1 MIVGCFQR
9 IDVFLPHRARIPQIA
24 TAPGKARAS
33 ETSRQDVGHK
43 PRPAPIAV
51 REWMNGDKRVVK
63 ANDDLVER
71 KGLVINPEAGVI
83 QDLVQTRLDEHVIDA
98 EVGIGRAVLARPAPH
113 FAEHSSVQLSN
124 EGLADRVVASLE
136 RPHAGGQDVRL
147 FKLIQFPAQCDVR
160 RNQVSPLVSRDESGI
175 DYLLI

>member
-9 IDVFLPHRARIPQIA
+9 IDVFPPHRARILQSA
-24 TAPGKARAS
+24 TAPSETRAS

-43 PRPAPIAV
+43 PRPAPV
-51 REWMNGDKRVVK
+51 SVGEWMNGDKRVVK

-83 QDLVQTRLDEHVIDA
+83 QDLAQTRLDEGVINA
-98 EVGIGRAVLARPAPH
+98 GIRIGRAVLARPAPY

-136 RPHAGGQDVRL
+136 RPHVGD
-147 FKLIQFPAQCDVR
+147 
-160 RNQVSPLVSRDESGI
+160 
-175 DYLLI
+175 